1 MTSPQHPRPVTAS
14 DIADFL
20 TDVQTR
26 AARTDLTPTDNLAF
40 FQRKADLMDRIA
52 HESPDP
58 DAIRVAANARAQLTA
73 ARARINGEG
82 F

>member
-1 MTSPQHPRPVTAS
+1 MTAR
-14 DIADFL
+14 DIAAFL
-20 TDVQTR
+20 AEVQTR
-26 AARTDLTPTDNLAF
+26 AMRTDLTPTENLAF

-58 DAIRVAANARAQLTA
+58 DALRVAANARAQLTA
-73 ARARINGEG
+73 ARAQVNGEG